1 MNPDRHLPCRFAVCA
16 AVVLLY
22 CCPALVRGQAADSAE
37 FSAVVQPFFKQ
48 HCIKCHGEKK
58 QEGDLRLDVL
68 TADFANG
75 RVAGHWSEVMDRLNA
90 GEMPPKKEPR
100 PKADDVAHIADWIAR
115 QLATAETA
123 RQVAAGEKVSFHR
136 LSREE
141 YRNTIRDLLG
151 VTYDAS
157 DPTGLP
163 ADPDW
168 EGFERI
174 GSVLTLS
181 PTHVEKYL
189 AAAESVLNEALALG
203 PEPRPETTLWTAAS
217 LRVPGDVAKN
227 LAARGILDKVR
238 ADIVPNNGAL
248 DARELTIVN
257 PGMYRVRVKASG
269 LRPAGGR
276 AARLR
281 LYATDIGRTLFEQDV
296 DAPEDQPI
304 TLEFR
309 THLPAGTH
317 LIRIVNAVPGPN
329 PEERASRPLGTKP
342 FFSMKERQ
350 PWQIKLTDDDF
361 KPIWPTILLDWIEWQ
376 GPLQESWPPPAHQQI
391 FFAGDGATKD
401 LPYAREIFS
410 RFATRAFRR
419 PVRPDEVERLVGLF
433 KKSQSLG
440 DNFETSVKTGLLAV
454 LCSNNFIYL
463 VEGSASAPSP
473 HLDDWELASRLS
485 YFLWST
491 MPDERLLDLARQGV
505 LHKTDVLRGEVR
517 RMMHDPKIQAFAD
530 AFPRQWLQLRRVG
543 MFEPDKRLYP
553 EYDEYL
559 EKSMVAE
566 TTSFFREVLGQDLTL
581 REFLDSD
588 WTMLNQRLANHYG
601 IAGVQ
606 GEALQRVV
614 LKPEDHRGGLLTQAA
629 ILGLTSD
636 GTRQRPVH
644 RGKWILE
651 SIYGNPP
658 PPPPPNVTA
667 IKPTPPNEPK
677 TTLRAKLEAHRS
689 VANCA
694 ACHRKIDPLGLAF
707 DHYDAVG
714 HWRTEEAVVDGSGA
728 NPKID
733 SSGVLPDGRK
743 FEGASGLKAIMLS
756 DLDKFAAAFT
766 NKLATY
772 AMRRRTNFDDR
783 AALAA
788 ITAESKAKD
797 YKLVEIVETLVLS
810 DLFQKR

>member
-1 MNPDRHLPCRFAVCA
+1 L
-16 AVVLLY
+16 
-22 CCPALVRGQAADSAE
+22 
-37 FSAVVQPFFKQ
+37 
-48 HCIKCHGEKK
+48 
-58 QEGDLRLDVL
+58 
-68 TADFANG
+68 
-75 RVAGHWSEVMDRLNA
+75 
-90 GEMPPKKEPR
+90 
-100 PKADDVAHIADWIAR
+100 
-115 QLATAETA
+115 
-123 RQVAAGEKVSFHR
+123 
-136 LSREE
+136 
-141 YRNTIRDLLG
+141 
-151 VTYDAS
+151 
-157 DPTGLP
+157 
-163 ADPDW
+163 
-168 EGFERI
+168 
-174 GSVLTLS
+174 
-181 PTHVEKYL
+181 
-189 AAAESVLNEALALG
+189 
-203 PEPRPETTLWTAAS
+203 
-217 LRVPGDVAKN
+217 
-227 LAARGILDKVR
+227 
-238 ADIVPNNGAL
+238 
-248 DARELTIVN
+248 
-257 PGMYRVRVKASG
+257 
-269 LRPAGGR
+269 
-276 AARLR
+276 
-281 LYATDIGRTLFEQDV
+281 
-296 DAPEDQPI
+296 
-304 TLEFR
+304 
-309 THLPAGTH
+309 
-317 LIRIVNAVPGPN
+317 
-329 PEERASRPLGTKP
+329 
-342 FFSMKERQ
+342 
-350 PWQIKLTDDDF
+350 
-361 KPIWPTILLDWIEWQ
+361 
-376 GPLQESWPPPAHQQI
+376 
-391 FFAGDGATKD
+391 
-401 LPYAREIFS
+401 S

-419 PVRPDEVERLVGLF
+419 PVRPDEVERLVELF
-433 KKSQSLG
+433 KKSQALG
-440 DNFETSVKTGLLAV
+440 DDFETSVKTCLLAV

-463 VEGSASAPSP
+463 IEGSATAPSP

-505 LHKTDVLRGEVR
+505 LHKTEVLRGEVR
-517 RMMHDPKIQAFAD
+517 RMMHDPRIQAFAD
-530 AFPRQWLQLRRVG
+530 SFPRQWLQLRRVG

-566 TTSFFREVLGQDLTL
+566 TTSFFREVLEQDLTL

-588 WTMLNQRLANHYG
+588 WTMLNERLANHYG
-601 IAGVQ
+601 ISGVQ
-606 GEALQRVV
+606 GESLHRVV

-756 DLDKFAAAFT
+756 DLDKFGSAFT

-772 AMRRRTNFDDR
+772 ALRRRMNFDDR
-783 AALAA
+783 SALAA
-788 ITAESKAKD
+788 ITAQSKAKD